1 MADGIAGAIGV
12 GLGGIVSLSLLGL
25 VIEKT
30 GDLGDVA
37 LGKGD
42 RGLSED
48 LKVIDID

>member
-25 VIEKT
+25 VIKKT
-30 GDLGDVA
+30 GDLADVP
-37 LGKGD
+37 LGEGE

-48 LKVIDID
+48 LKIIDID